1 MSEFKLCGKT
11 YAYKMNLASMRA
23 FKKATNKDMWYTLI
37 SLIEVYLANSEK
49 PILTQM
55 KSLYEA
61 VDFETGLQ
69 LFYTLAKQEDK
80 TLEIEEIEDG
90 MLRVGWRPI
99 EQDGEY
105 IQPYPI
111 ILFEIAQNID
121 AQIVEV
127 VTAKK

>member
-1 MSEFKLCGKT
+1 
-11 YAYKMNLASMRA
+11 
-23 FKKATNKDMWYTLI
+23 MWYTLI